1 MEFILELK
9 NYSLSIKN
17 QRILN
22 NISLQLKKGMITGMI
37 GGSGSG
43 KTTLIKSI
51 LNIQLPENVQTEGEI
66 FIKNEKVSEKNRK
79 LIQLV
84 FQEPASFFN
93 PRWNLQECLEEALI
107 LSNINENKIDRI
119 KKALN
124 DFSMS
129 EKYLSQSIRLFS
141 GGELQRI
148 SLIRAILCNPEI
160 ILMDEPV
167 SGLDPLIQREVI
179 ELIRNLGKSKN
190 ISIFLISH
198 DIDFIAQLCE
208 YVYVIHNGEIVEN
221 NTMENLIQNPRHDY
235 TKLLLQSRDLSNL
248 KN

>member
-22 NISLQLKKGMITGMI
+22 DISLQLKKESITGMI

-43 KTTLIKSI
+43 KTTLIRSI
-51 LNIQLPENVQTEGEI
+51 LNIQLPADVQTEGEI
-66 FIKNEKVSEKNRK
+66 YIKDEKASEKNRK
-79 LIQLV
+79 LIQPV
-84 FQEPASFFN
+84 FQDPANFFN
-93 PRWNLQECLEEALI
+93 PRWNLEQCLEEALI
-107 LSNINENKIDRI
+107 LSNINDNRKDRI

-179 ELIRNLGKSKN
+179 ELIRNLGKSNK

-198 DIDFIAQLCE
+198 DIDFISKLCD
-208 YVYVIHNGEIVEN
+208 YIFVIQNGEIVE
-221 NTMENLIQNPRHDY
+221 ENYTLNLLQDPKNDY
-235 TKLLLQSRDLSNL
+235 TKLLLHSRDLSNL
-248 KN
+248 KS